1 MDRFIECWDG
11 LDDPRTGNAALHDF
25 HEILA
30 IAMCAVLCGGQGSVD
45 MGLFAK
51 AKEPFL
57 RGFLKLENGVPS
69 HDTFSRL
76 FRMLDPEQFRAAFQR
91 FMAGFSEQ
99 CEGVVAIDGKVL
111 RRSFDSASGKSPL
124 HMVSA
129 WGCEQRLV
137 LAQIATDA
145 KSNEITAVPKLLEML
160 RLKGTIVTA
169 DALNCQRAIAQQ
181 IVDQGGDYAL
191 ALKGNQ
197 GTLHDD
203 VVLYLD
209 DPASKTITAEPVVDA
224 DHGRIE
230 TRTATVSTDIAW
242 LIKDHQWPGLAAVGK
257 VERIR
262 ETAGKTTFETAYY
275 LLSAPLTPERFNEV
289 VRAHWGVENRL
300 HWRLDVVMNEDQDRS
315 RLGNGPHNLA
325 VLRHM
330 ANPEPAGA
338 FSPAPHFDRDRA
350 TRRQADRRKVAHFSS
365 SRRTSPVSLSERRT
379 LGRLTRSIRRA
390 APQLCDYLERLDA
403 SEDGATSI
411 GARTKEP
418 AEKIEALRKKRG
430 RYEAMLTQLDRVG
443 EDQIS
448 LTDLDGRAMAAA
460 HTGPVGYNAQ
470 VAVDAKNK
478 MIVEQAVTNQ
488 VVDMGLLTQTA
499 EPRHARGRND
509 RRRRRPRLLK
519 NRGHRGPA
527 AFLMSPSLN
536 EDRRCARVSSA
547 RTSSDTTPGATPRSA
562 RPASC

>member
-1 MDRFIECWDG
+1 MVLDRFIECWEG
-11 LDDPRTGNAALHDF
+11 LDDPRNGNAALHDF

-51 AKEPFL
+51 SKEPFL

-76 FRMLDPEQFRAAFQR
+76 FRTLDPEQFRAAFQR
-91 FMAGFSEQ
+91 FMAGFSQQ

-145 KSNEITAVPKLLEML
+145 KSNEINAVPKLLEML
-160 RLKGTIVTA
+160 RLKGTIVTT

-191 ALKGNQ
+191 ALKANQ

-209 DPASKTITAEPVVDA
+209 DPASTTIAAAPVVEA

-262 ETAGKTTFETAYY
+262 EIAGKTTSETAYY
-275 LLSAPLTPERFNEV
+275 LLSAALTPERFNEV
-289 VRAHWGVENRL
+289 VRSHWGVENRL

-330 ANPEPAGA
+330 ALNVMQKDSEKGSLRGKIKRAGWDEA
-338 FSPAPHFDRDRA
+338 
-350 TRRQADRRKVAHFSS
+350 
-365 SRRTSPVSLSERRT
+365 
-379 LGRLTRSIRRA
+379 
-390 APQLCDYLERLDA
+390 YL
-403 SEDGATSI
+403 
-411 GARTKEP
+411 AR
-418 AEKIEALRKKRG
+418 
-430 RYEAMLTQLDRVG
+430 
-443 EDQIS
+443 
-448 LTDLDGRAMAAA
+448 
-460 HTGPVGYNAQ
+460 
-470 VAVDAKNK
+470 
-478 MIVEQAVTNQ
+478 
-488 VVDMGLLTQTA
+488 LLT
-499 EPRHARGRND
+499 
-509 RRRRRPRLLK
+509 L
-519 NRGHRGPA
+519 
-527 AFLMSPSLN
+527 F
-536 EDRRCARVSSA
+536 
-547 RTSSDTTPGATPRSA
+547 
-562 RPASC
+562 